1 MTAMRHDWT
10 REEIVALFELPFLA
24 LVDRARAVH
33 LEHHDATR
41 VQLATLSNIKAGGC
55 PEDCGYCPQSARYQT
70 AVKAAPLLD
79 VDEVVAQAR
88 TAREHGA
95 SRFCMG
101 AAWRQ
106 VRDGAA
112 FDRVVDMVREVNGL
126 GMEVCVTLGMLEPH
140 QIERLAEAGL
150 SAYNHNLDTSRE
162 HYERVISTRG
172 YDDRLRTL
180 EHVRAAGVSVCT
192 GGIVGLGEGTSDR
205 AGLLLQLASMRPHP
219 ESVPINKLVRA
230 PGTPL
235 ADQPEVDTFDWL
247 RTIAVARVVL
257 PGSLIRL
264 AAGRTTLSR
273 EAQALAFLCGA
284 NSLFYGEKL
293 LTTPNPDTEEDRAF
307 FAAMGLRPMEPRP
320 VCA

>member
-1 MTAMRHDWT
+1 MLRFDWT
-10 REEIVALFELPFLA
+10 REEIAQLFDLPFLA

-33 LEHHDATR
+33 LQHHDASR

-55 PEDCGYCPQSARYQT
+55 PEDCGYCPQAARYQT
-70 AVKAAPLLD
+70 GVKSSALLA
-79 VDEVVAQAR
+79 VDEVVDQAR

-106 VRDGAA
+106 VRDGAS
-112 FDRVVDMVREVNGL
+112 FDRVVDMVREVNSLGL
-126 GMEVCVTLGMLEPH
+126 EVCVTLGMLEPH
-140 QIERLAEAGL
+140 HIERLAEAGL

-172 YDDRLRTL
+172 YDDRLKTL
-180 EHVRAAGVSVCT
+180 EHVRAAGVSVCC
-192 GGIVGLGEGTSDR
+192 GGIVGLGEDASDR
-205 AGLLLQLASMRPHP
+205 VGLLHQLATMNPHP

-247 RTIAVARVVL
+247 RTIAVARIVM

-293 LTTPNPDTEEDRAF
+293 LTTPNPDTADDRAF
-307 FAAMGLRPMEPRP
+307 LATMGLAPMEPRP
-320 VCA
+320 VQA